1 MTIEGEILIL
11 LINKKNGVDFSI
23 DTLINTIFYVGAIQ
37 GVILTFFLFSVKSNV
52 ISNKLLG
59 ILTFS
64 WAIILLVF
72 ALQKVGLY
80 RIYPHLL
87 RIFDHLVLTWFP
99 LLFLSLKY
107 LVSSHRRFET
117 KDLLHFVPFA
127 VSFLLHTGFFFKSV
141 EEKLLLNQSTEG
153 YYFVIDILIQEFVGL
168 QGVVYSILSLILLGK
183 YKKSVINFQSNIDS
197 RVLEAYQLGVMISL
211 AAWSVGIVAFHLKLF
226 NIQIEIDLFIF
237 VYLPFVFIIYL
248 ISILAI
254 RSPEVFKLSE
264 ADMIEVASVKEKSN
278 PKEYKSFDHGSNH
291 KNNDLGLP
299 DQDEFLYKI
308 NQRLKVMMDEKKPYL
323 NPDLSLQDLATMLDV
338 SRHQL
343 SAVINNYSKVNFYEF
358 VNTYRV
364 EEVKR
369 LMKNKENQ
377 KDKIMSLAYDAG
389 FNSNASFYRIF
400 KNTTGQTPTQYKN
413 SIKQDQFG

>member
-1 MTIEGEILIL
+1 
-11 LINKKNGVDFSI
+11 
-23 DTLINTIFYVGAIQ
+23 
-37 GVILTFFLFSVKSNV
+37 
-52 ISNKLLG
+52 
-59 ILTFS
+59 
-64 WAIILLVF
+64 
-72 ALQKVGLY
+72 
-80 RIYPHLL
+80 
-87 RIFDHLVLTWFP
+87 
-99 LLFLSLKY
+99 
-107 LVSSHRRFET
+107 
-117 KDLLHFVPFA
+117 
-127 VSFLLHTGFFFKSV
+127 
-141 EEKLLLNQSTEG
+141 
-153 YYFVIDILIQEFVGL
+153 
-168 QGVVYSILSLILLGK
+168 
-183 YKKSVINFQSNIDS
+183 
-197 RVLEAYQLGVMISL
+197 
-211 AAWSVGIVAFHLKLF
+211 
-226 NIQIEIDLFIF
+226 
-237 VYLPFVFIIYL
+237 
-248 ISILAI
+248 
-254 RSPEVFKLSE
+254 
-264 ADMIEVASVKEKSN
+264 MIEVASVKEKSN

-299 DQDEFLYKI
+299 EQDEFLYKI

-413 SIKQDQFG
+413 SIKQDQFI